1 MKKEIFKLLVAEF
14 QKLGINPTQWLG
26 TRTNVKRINK
36 KNLADSAINEYAFN
50 RELETKGKDRLLKLF
65 SEEAK
70 YLGQLNDSQAA
81 TLLQNLKTVNKV
93 MNPPVKPDADV
104 HMFSKLPGKKLT
116 PDEFTSKAADDEAKI
131 RGALLDQAMN
141 VSAVDRTLAKRL
153 GLDMSKLADFE
164 KLQGWKDRHGI
175 PDWAKDTKEGVGS
188 LFKVTQDNPLADIGT
203 QLDLIEKEG
212 KSLVDQAKKLVD
224 QAWEMSPEG
233 IAYREMIRKDINRRG
248 SEGKG
253 FAGGVFGAR
262 SDGFFRAIVRPFLLA
277 QHEKGKIKLA
287 DNVLESL
294 KNSDDIK
301 SGGGMDFMYPDPVR
315 VFRQHYGDDAF
326 DLIPDLEKF
335 GMGPSGYGPTTETRV
350 KVLEEVLGEP
360 ILKKGSDKP
369 GDYLTKGEFQA
380 KLDHEDEVKGYIDR
394 REGRFGS
401 MDSKEI
407 AQELAEREKRKMT
420 LTKLMNDAYP
430 EKTTDLT
437 PKKEWSAAELKAQ
450 ADETLAKNLE
460 GTGVTKEGFTDPFE
474 IIHGDSKKGKEIAKK
489 LGITSK
495 PGFPIKESGK
505 ADLKVVKTPKKKD
518 PFGIRLMK
526 NFDQDLTDE
535 GLAQEGYNLQEID
548 ILKRARN
555 VMKDPDKDVRH
566 PTEAMRWVRGDMAD
580 EAGVDIDDFMTD
592 FNWDDTFDPSDKFA
606 QGGGVGSMFRRV

>member
-1 MKKEIFKLLVAEF
+1 MKKELFKLIVAEF
-14 QKLGINPTQWLG
+14 QKLGIDPTQWLG
-26 TRTNVKRINK
+26 MRTNVKRMNK
-36 KNLADSAINEYAFN
+36 KNMADSVMNEYAVN
-50 RELETKGKDRLLKLF
+50 NEIDQHGLERIKKLF

-70 YLGQLNDSQAA
+70 YLGQLNDQQAG
-81 TLLQNLKTVNKV
+81 TLYQNLKTLNKIVN
-93 MNPPVKPDADV
+93 PAPQPEAQIYQ
-104 HMFSKLPGKKLT
+104 FSKKPGDPIT
-116 PDEFTSKAADDEAKI
+116 PDEYTSKSVADQQKI
-131 RGALLDQAMN
+131 QSAMLNQAMK

-153 GLDMSKLADFE
+153 NLDMSKVSDWE
-164 KLQGWKDRHGI
+164 KLQTWKDRHGV

-188 LFKVTQDNPLADIGT
+188 LFKVVEDNPLADVQT

-212 KSLVDQAKKLVD
+212 KSLVQQAQELADK
-224 QAWEMSPEG
+224 AWEMSPEG
-233 IAYREMIRKDINRRG
+233 MAYREMVRKDILRRE

-253 FAGGVFGAR
+253 FAGGVFGDR
-262 SDGFFRAIVRPFLLA
+262 SDGFYRALVRPFLIA

-335 GMGPSGYGPTTETRV
+335 GMGPSGYGPTSETRI

-360 ILKKGSDKP
+360 IMKVGSDKP

-394 REGRFGS
+394 REGRFGD

-407 AQELAEREKRKMT
+407 AQELAEREHRKMT

-430 EKTTDLT
+430 TSKKSTQVVDDWEGEAWDAGRDATDSLTGEK
-437 PKKEWSAAELKAQ
+437 
-450 ADETLAKNLE
+450 
-460 GTGVTKEGFTDPFE
+460 E
-474 IIHGDSKKGKEIAKK
+474 IIKRA
-489 LGITSK
+489 
-495 PGFPIKESGK
+495 
-505 ADLKVVKTPKKKD
+505 KKKD

-555 VMKDPDKDVRH
+555 VMKDPEKDVRH

-580 EAGVDIDDFMTD
+580 EAGVDIDEFMTD
-592 FNWDDTFDPSDKFA
+592 FNWDDKYA

>member
-26 TRTNVKRINK
+26 TRTNVKRISK
-36 KNLADSAINEYAFN
+36 KNLAESPINEYAFN
-50 RELETKGKDRLLKLF
+50 KELEIQGKDRLMKLF
-65 SEEAK
+65 NEEAK
-70 YLGQLNDSQAA
+70 YLGQLNDMQAA

-93 MNPPVKPDADV
+93 MNPPPKPEAGIYQ
-104 HMFSKLPGKKLT
+104 FSKRPGKKLT
-116 PDEFTSKAADDEAKI
+116 PDEFTSQSAADQEKI
-131 RGALLDQAMN
+131 QSAVLNQAMKI
-141 VSAVDRTLAKRL
+141 SAVDRTLAKRL
-153 GLDMSKLADFE
+153 NLDMSKAGDWE
-164 KLQGWKDRHGI
+164 KLQGWKDKHGV
-175 PDWAKDTKEGVGS
+175 PDWAKDQEGVGS
-188 LFKVTQDNPLADIGT
+188 LFKVTEDNALADIGT

-224 QAWEMSPEG
+224 KAWEMSPEG
-233 IAYREMIRKDINRRG
+233 MAYREMSRKDILRRG

-253 FAGGVFGAR
+253 FAGGVFGDR
-262 SDGFFRAIVRPFLLA
+262 SDGYFRALVRPFLIS

-301 SGGGMDFMYPDPVR
+301 SGGGMDFMHPDPVR

-326 DLIPDLEKF
+326 DLIPDLDKF

-350 KVLEEVLGEP
+350 KVLEEVIGEP

-380 KLDHEDEVKGYIDR
+380 KMDHEDEVLGYIQR
-394 REGRFGS
+394 REGRFGDMS
-401 MDSKEI
+401 DK
-407 AQELAEREKRKMT
+407 ELADEVTETLNRKAT
-420 LTKLMNDAYP
+420 LEDLMNKAYP
-430 EKTTDLT
+430 ASDLEK
-437 PKKEWSAAELKAQ
+437 
-450 ADETLAKNLE
+450 LAFDPATRTQIGENI
-460 GTGVTKEGFTDPFE
+460 TGGF
-474 IIHGDSKKGKEIAKK
+474 KKG
-489 LGITSK
+489 T
-495 PGFPIKESGK
+495 
-505 ADLKVVKTPKKKD
+505 KKD

-535 GLAQEGYNLQEID
+535 GLAKEGYNLQEID
-548 ILKRARN
+548 ILKRARA

-580 EAGVDIDDFMTD
+580 EAGVDIDEFMTD
-592 FNWDDTFDPSDKFA
+592 FQWDDTFAPSDKFA

>member
-1 MKKEIFKLLVAEF
+1 LV
-14 QKLGINPTQWLG
+14 
-26 TRTNVKRINK
+26 
-36 KNLADSAINEYAFN
+36 
-50 RELETKGKDRLLKLF
+50 
-65 SEEAK
+65 
-70 YLGQLNDSQAA
+70 
-81 TLLQNLKTVNKV
+81 
-93 MNPPVKPDADV
+93 
-104 HMFSKLPGKKLT
+104 
-116 PDEFTSKAADDEAKI
+116 
-131 RGALLDQAMN
+131 
-141 VSAVDRTLAKRL
+141 
-153 GLDMSKLADFE
+153 
-164 KLQGWKDRHGI
+164 
-175 PDWAKDTKEGVGS
+175 
-188 LFKVTQDNPLADIGT
+188 
-203 QLDLIEKEG
+203 EKEG
-212 KSLVDQAKKLVD
+212 KSLVQQAQELADK
-224 QAWEMSPEG
+224 AWEMSPEG
-233 IAYREMIRKDINRRG
+233 MAYREMVRKDILRRG

-253 FAGGVFGAR
+253 FAGGVFGDR
-262 SDGFFRAIVRPFLLA
+262 SDGFYRALVRPFLIA

-335 GMGPSGYGPTTETRV
+335 GMGPSGYGPTSETRI

-360 ILKKGSDKP
+360 IMKVGSDKP

-407 AQELAEREKRKMT
+407 AQELAEREHRKMT

-430 EKTTDLT
+430 EKEKVKMTGDENLDYEWKET
-437 PKKEWSAAELKAQ
+437 PEGWVKVPGSEGAFSRFGE
-450 ADETLAKNLE
+450 KN
-460 GTGVTKEGFTDPFE
+460 
-474 IIHGDSKKGKEIAKK
+474 KK
-489 LGITSK
+489 LIDEG
-495 PGFPIKESGK
+495 
-505 ADLKVVKTPKKKD
+505 VKKISDPVSKKKD

-555 VMKDPDKDVRH
+555 VMKDPEKDVRH

-580 EAGVDIDDFMTD
+580 EAGVDIDEFMTD
-592 FNWDDTFDPSDKFA
+592 FNWDDKYA

>member
-26 TRTNVKRINK
+26 TRTNVKRISK
-36 KNLADSAINEYAFN
+36 KNLAESPINEYAFN
-50 RELETKGKDRLLKLF
+50 KELEIQGKDRLMKLF
-65 SEEAK
+65 NEEAK
-70 YLGQLNDSQAA
+70 YLGQLNDMQAA

-93 MNPPVKPDADV
+93 MNPPPKPEAGIYQ
-104 HMFSKLPGKKLT
+104 FSKLPGKKLT
-116 PDEFTSKAADDEAKI
+116 PDEFTGQAAENEQKI
-131 RGALLDQAMN
+131 QSALLNQAMK
-141 VSAVDRTLAKRL
+141 VSEVDRTLAKRL
-153 GLDMSKLADFE
+153 GLDMSKVSDWE
-164 KLQGWKDRHGI
+164 KLQGWKDRHGV

-188 LFKVTQDNPLADIGT
+188 LFKVVEDNPLADIGT

-233 IAYREMIRKDINRRG
+233 IAYREMSRKDILRRG

-253 FAGGVFGAR
+253 FAGGVFGDR
-262 SDGFFRAIVRPFLLA
+262 SDGYFRALVRPFLIA

-326 DLIPDLEKF
+326 DLIPDLDKF

-350 KVLEEVLGEP
+350 KVLEEVIGEP

-380 KLDHEDEVKGYIDR
+380 KLDHEDEVLGYIQR
-394 REGRFGS
+394 REGRFGDMS
-401 MDSKEI
+401 DK
-407 AQELAEREKRKMT
+407 ELADEVTGTLNRKAT
-420 LTKLMNDAYP
+420 LEDLMNKAYP
-430 EKTTDLT
+430 AKTAPEVSGIDDTLKSDFEK
-437 PKKEWSAAELKAQ
+437 
-450 ADETLAKNLE
+450 LAFDPATRTQIGENI
-460 GTGVTKEGFTDPFE
+460 TGGF
-474 IIHGDSKKGKEIAKK
+474 KKG
-489 LGITSK
+489 T
-495 PGFPIKESGK
+495 
-505 ADLKVVKTPKKKD
+505 KKD

-535 GLAQEGYNLQEID
+535 GLAKEGYNLQEID
-548 ILKRARN
+548 ILKRARA

-580 EAGVDIDDFMTD
+580 EAGVDIDEFMTD
-592 FNWDDTFDPSDKFA
+592 FQWDDTFDPSDKFA
-606 QGGGVGSMFRRV
+606 HGGGVGSMFRRV